1 MRDTWKSFKQIE
13 KYKTGMYKFI
23 KDIIESNKDLD
34 SEGVTVY
41 LIDQGTITD
50 VAWSKIVREDIQ
62 DNAWVSHKEIC
73 ILHKFDPEKVQRTV
87 VFPKKYKNIILISYD
102 KEAFDV
108 YTFNEKEMKI
118 LSDAIDLYP
127 KDLKTV
133 LRVHNSKS
141 NRYYYDFK
149 MHTAFPDVCK
159 CYDKL
164 LGITK

>member
-1 MRDTWKSFKQIE
+1 MEKWIPISKIGNDNSMESFIANIVKE
-13 KYKTGMYKFI
+13 
-23 KDIIESNKDLD
+23 NKDLD
-34 SEGVTVY
+34 SEGVIVY

-73 ILHKFDPEKVQRTV
+73 ILHKFDPDKVQRTV
-87 VFPKKYKNIILISYD
+87 IFPKKYKNVVLISYD
-102 KEAFDV
+102 KNAFDI
-108 YTFNEKEMKI
+108 YTFNEKELET
-118 LSDAIDLYP
+118 LSATIDLYP

-141 NRYYYDFK
+141 NRYYYDSK

-164 LGITK
+164 LGITE

>member
-1 MRDTWKSFKQIE
+1 MEKWIPISKIGNDNSMESFIANI
-13 KYKTGMYKFI
+13 I
-23 KDIIESNKDLD
+23 KENKDLD

-62 DNAWVSHKEIC
+62 DNSWVSHKEVA
-73 ILHKFDPEKVQRTV
+73 ILHEFDPDKVQRTV

-102 KEAFDV
+102 KEAFDI
-108 YTFNEKEMKI
+108 YTFNEKELET
-118 LSDAIDLYP
+118 LSAAIDLYP

-133 LRVHNSKS
+133 LRIHNSKS
-141 NRYYYDFK
+141 DRYYYDAK

-159 CYDKL
+159 CYDKI
-164 LGITK
+164 LGITE